1 MAKRFSL
8 AAGLALGCATVATAQ
23 TEASDKATFQ
33 KVCGTC
39 HAPGMVSDLKTEA
52 EWSETVDQMVSIGA
66 KGTTEEF
73 NRVLRY
79 LSNNFTRV
87 NVNTASAAQIA
98 PVLGVSEAVA
108 QAVVDYRMHNGSFAS
123 LDDLKKVPGLAA
135 NELDSRGARIA
146 FR

>member
-1 MAKRFSL
+1 MAKHFSL
-8 AAGLALGCATVATAQ
+8 AAGLTLGCATVASAQ

-33 KVCGTC
+33 KICGTC
-39 HAPGMVSDLKTEA
+39 HASSMVSDLKTEA

-79 LSNNFTRV
+79 LANNFTRV
-87 NVNTASAAQIA
+87 NVNTANAAQIA

-108 QAVVDYRMHNGSFAS
+108 QAVVDYRVHNGSFAS

-135 NELDSRGARIA
+135 NELDSRKARIA